1 MGGGPE
7 RCPMRRM
14 TRMGRIAVRMAAILA
29 LGAVLTASANNGNP
43 EVRVRVQDQKGN
55 MISKAFVVMHHEWD
69 EHANEGVEEHR
80 QDELIRVPYD
90 GAADFVITVKPG
102 VYDVY
107 VSSFGHDPKCMKVNV
122 EYGKD
127 RALVFQLN
135 ENKWIYTPMVE

>member
-1 MGGGPE
+1 
-7 RCPMRRM
+7 M

-29 LGAVLTASANNGNP
+29 LGAVLTASANNGNL
-43 EVRVRVQDQKGN
+43 EVRVRVQDPKGS

-80 QDELIRVPYD
+80 QDELIRAPYD

-107 VSSFGHDPKCMKVNV
+107 VSSFGYDPKCMKVNA

-135 ENKWIYTPMVE
+135 ENKWIYTPKIE

>member
-1 MGGGPE
+1 MGSGPE
-7 RCPMRRM
+7 RCPMREM

-43 EVRVRVQDQKGN
+43 EVRVRVQDPKGS

-69 EHANEGVEEHR
+69 EHSNEGVEEHR
-80 QDELIRVPYD
+80 QDELIRAPYD

-107 VSSFGHDPKCMKVNV
+107 VSSFGYDPKCMKVNV